1 MLPLRQ
7 FAGLLIAAAIVA
19 AAQADEQVDF
29 ARDIRPMLI
38 DHCYQCH
45 GPDAAHRKAELRLDL
60 PSGATAKLPTGDVAV
75 VPGDLAASELWRR
88 ITHLAPEERMP
99 PPEGKPLSAAQK
111 DLFKRWIE
119 GGARWPQHWAFVSPQ
134 RPQLPD
140 LPAPLRRWPRNAI
153 DAFVAQRLARE
164 KLSHSPQAERAAL
177 LRRVTLDLTG
187 IGPAP
192 EDIERHMADTSPDA
206 YERSVDRLLAS
217 PRFGERMASD
227 WLDAARY
234 ADTHGYHSDSQ
245 RDMWRWRQ
253 WVIDAFNA
261 NMPFDQFTV
270 EQLAGD
276 LLPQATLEQRIATGF
291 NRNHMLNDENGA
303 IPEEYLCEYVAD
315 RVTTTATVWLGLTV
329 GCARCHDH
337 KYDPVPQRDFYRL
350 YAFFHNVPENG
361 LGGRSGNVP
370 PLIVAPT
377 RLQQA
382 ELARLE
388 ALSGQLERDLA
399 RRAAA
404 SARDQAAWEAKA
416 LDKAGGLN
424 RPPQD
429 AALHVPLDQAPPTDQ
444 PSVLLLKGKP
454 QFIDNKN
461 RGKVLLCD
469 GETSA
474 ELPRSA
480 FRAGGGLERTD
491 AFTLSLWVFATTK
504 DQASLISS
512 VDETL
517 AGRGV
522 ELARV
527 QERLVFRLTHV
538 PDRDELKVRTTRKLP
553 GGWQHLAVTF
563 DGSSRAAGATIYVA
577 GKRQEL
583 ETVSDTLAG
592 HIATDQPI
600 RIGRGDG
607 ETFFRGMLD
616 DVQLFAR
623 ALSPA
628 EVALLAGG
636 NPIQEL
642 LSIDPARRAPE
653 QKETIRKYYLEHH
666 DAAYRDLLARL
677 TEVRR
682 RKTGIE
688 QDAPTVMVMQEL
700 PQPRETFVLAR
711 GRYDQPGERIT
722 CGTPEILP
730 PMTGDLPRNR
740 LGLAQWL
747 VRPDHPL
754 TGRVTVNRFWQT
766 FFGTGLV
773 KSADDFG
780 VRGQRPSHPELL
792 DWLAVEFSQGT
803 GDRSQGTEQFKV
815 QSSKCKVVERENVAS
830 ADVERGTLNLELAGL
845 PSAWDMQRILRKI
858 VTSATY
864 RQTSRIS
871 PQLLARDPENRL
883 LARGPRLRLNAE
895 AIRDSALAAA
905 GLLDGRIGG
914 PSVRPYQPTDLWK
927 ELAYNPLEYTAQTY
941 VPSRGSDLYR
951 RSLYTFWKRTVP
963 PPAMAI
969 FDANDREVCTVSR
982 GRTST
987 PLAALVLLND
997 PTYVE
1002 AARHL
1007 AQRAIRRS
1015 SDDAERL
1022 TDLFLRVL
1030 SRSPREDEAALLLA
1044 QLAHERRAFEDDP
1057 QAALDLLSVGES
1069 KADPALKS
1077 AELAAW
1083 TTLTSVI
1090 LNLDEAITNH

>member
-1 MLPLRQ
+1 MLLFRQ
-7 FAGLLIAAAIVA
+7 IAGLLVAAAIATA
-19 AAQADEQVDF
+19 ARAEQPVDF
-29 ARDIRPMLI
+29 TRDIRPILI

-60 PSGATAKLPTGDVAV
+60 PSSATAKLPSGNIAV
-75 VPGDLAASELWRR
+75 VAGKLAASELWRR
-88 ITHLAPEERMP
+88 ITHLSPEERMP
-99 PPEGKPLSAAQK
+99 PPEGKPLLAAEK
-111 DLFKRWIE
+111 NLLKRWVE
-119 GGARWPQHWAFVSPQ
+119 QGARWPEHWSFVAPR
-134 RPQLPD
+134 RPTLPD
-140 LPAPLRRWPRNAI
+140 LPPPLRRWPRNSI
-153 DAFVAQRLARE
+153 DVFIAERLVRE
-164 KLSHSPQAERAAL
+164 KLSPSPEADRAVL

-187 IGPAP
+187 IGPVP
-192 EDIERHMADTSPDA
+192 EDIERCQADKSPDA
-206 YERSVDRLLAS
+206 YERAVDRLLAS
-217 PRFGERMASD
+217 PRFGERMAVD

-234 ADTHGYHSDSQ
+234 GDTHGYHSDSQ

-261 NMPFDQFTV
+261 NMPFDRFTV

-303 IPEEYLCEYVAD
+303 IPEEYLCEYVSD

-337 KYDPVPQRDFYRL
+337 KYDPLPQRDFYRL
-350 YAFFHNVPENG
+350 YAYFHNVPENG

-370 PLIVAPT
+370 PLVVAPT
-377 RLQQA
+377 RLAQA

-388 ALSGQLERDLA
+388 KAGRQLQQDLA

-404 SARDQAAWEAKA
+404 AAADQAAWEAEA
-416 LDKAGGLN
+416 RGGAEGLN
-424 RPPQD
+424 QPPQD
-429 AALHVPLDQAPPTDQ
+429 AALHVPLDEAPPTDQ
-444 PSVLLLKGKP
+444 PSQLVLKGKP
-454 QFIDNKN
+454 QFFETKE

-474 ELPRSA
+474 EVPRSA

-491 AFTLSLWVFATTK
+491 ALTISLWVFATTK
-504 DQASLISS
+504 DQASLLSS

-517 AGRGV
+517 SGRGI

-527 QERLVFRLTHV
+527 QERLVFRLTHA
-538 PDRDELKVRTTRKLP
+538 PERDELKVRTTKKLP
-553 GGWQHLAVTF
+553 GGWQHVAVTY
-563 DGSSRAAGATIYVA
+563 DGSGRAAGTAIYIA
-577 GKRQEL
+577 GQRQEL
-583 ETVSDTLAG
+583 ETVTDTLTG

-616 DVQLFAR
+616 DVQLFSR

-642 LSIDPARRAPE
+642 LAIDSVRRTP
-653 QKETIRKYYLEHH
+653 QQGETIRKYYLEHH
-666 DAAYRDLLARL
+666 DAAYRELLERL
-677 TEVRR
+677 TEIRR
-682 RKTGIE
+682 RQKNIE
-688 QDAPTVMVMQEL
+688 QEAPTVMVMQEM
-700 PQPRETFVLAR
+700 PQPRDTFVLKR
-711 GRYDQPGERIT
+711 GRYDQPGEKVT

-730 PMTGDLPRNR
+730 PMADDLPRNR

-754 TGRVTVNRFWQT
+754 TGRVTVNRFWQS

-780 VRGQRPSHPELL
+780 VRGETPSHPELL
-792 DWLAVEFSQGT
+792 DWLAVEFAGK
-803 GDRSQGTEQFKV
+803 FKV
-815 QSSKCKVVERENVAS
+815 QGSKFKVEAAES
-830 ADVERGTLNLELAGL
+830 ATKNIELGTFNLELSR
-845 PSAWDMQRILRKI
+845 SAWDVKCLLRKI

-864 RQTSRIS
+864 RQSSRVT
-871 PQLLARDPENRL
+871 PELVARDPQNRL
-883 LARGPRLRLNAE
+883 LARGPRQRLSAE
-895 AIRDSALAAA
+895 AIRDNALAAA
-905 GLLDGRIGG
+905 GLLDWRIGG
-914 PSVRPYQPTDLWK
+914 PSVRPYQPADLWK
-927 ELAYNPLEYTAQTY
+927 ELAYNPQEYTAQTY
-941 VPSRGSDLYR
+941 VQSRGADLYR

-969 FDANDREVCTVSR
+969 FDATDREVCTVSR
-982 GRTST
+982 SRTST

-1007 AQRAIRRS
+1007 AQRAMLRS
-1015 SDDAERL
+1015 PDDAARL
-1022 TDLFLRVL
+1022 TDLFLGVL
-1030 SRSPREDEAALLLA
+1030 SRPPRDDEVSLLLA
-1044 QLAHERRAFEDDP
+1044 QLAHERQGFKKNA
-1057 QAALDLLSVGES
+1057 QAAKDFIGVGES
-1069 KADPALKS
+1069 QPDPALDP

-1083 TTLTSVI
+1083 STLASVI

>member
-7 FAGLLIAAAIVA
+7 FAGLLIAAAIA
-19 AAQADEQVDF
+19 AARADEPVDF
-29 ARDIRPMLI
+29 ARDIRPILI

-60 PSGATAKLPTGDVAV
+60 PGTARAKLPSGNIAV
-75 VPGDLAASELWRR
+75 VPGDLAASELWTR
-88 ITHLAPEERMP
+88 ITHSAPEQRMP
-99 PPEGKPLSAAQK
+99 PPEGKPLSAPQK
-111 DLFKRWIE
+111 GLLKRWIAD
-119 GGARWPQHWAFVSPQ
+119 GAPWPQHWAFVPPQ
-134 RPQLPD
+134 RPMLPD
-140 LPAPLRRWPRNAI
+140 LPAPLRRWPQNAI
-153 DAFVAQRLARE
+153 DVFVAQRLLRE
-164 KLSHSPQAERAAL
+164 KLLPSPSADRAVL

-192 EDIERHMADTSPDA
+192 EDIERYRADASPDA
-206 YERSVDRLLAS
+206 YERTVDRLLAS
-217 PRFGERMASD
+217 PRFGERLAVD

-234 ADTHGYHSDSQ
+234 SDTHGYHSDSQ

-253 WVIDAFNA
+253 WVIEAFNA

-270 EQLAGD
+270 EQIAGD

-303 IPEEYLCEYVAD
+303 IPEEYLCEYVTD
-315 RVTTTATVWLGLTV
+315 RVTTTATVWLGLTI

-361 LGGRSGNVP
+361 LGGRSGNAP
-370 PLIVAPT
+370 PLVVAPT
-377 RLQQA
+377 RLAQA
-382 ELARLE
+382 ELARLDE
-388 ALSGQLERDLA
+388 LSGRLERELA

-404 SARDQAAWEAKA
+404 AGRDQAAWEAEA
-416 LDKAGGLN
+416 PGNAGDIN

-429 AALHVPLDQAPPTDQ
+429 AALHVSLDEAPPKDR
-444 PSVLLLKGKP
+444 PSDVVLKGNP
-454 QFIDNKN
+454 QFFSHKE

-474 ELPRSA
+474 ELLRSA

-491 AFTLSLWVFATTK
+491 PFTLSLWVFATTK

-517 AGRGV
+517 VGRGV

-527 QERLVFRLTHV
+527 QERLVFRLTHA
-538 PDRDELKVRTTRKLP
+538 PERDELLVRTKEKLTEYK
-553 GGWQHLAVTF
+553 WHHIAVAYE
-563 DGSSRAAGATIYVA
+563 GASRAAGVSMFVD
-577 GKRQEL
+577 GRRMEL
-583 ETVSDTLAG
+583 EIVHDTLSG

-623 ALSPA
+623 SLSPA

-636 NPIQEL
+636 NPIREL
-642 LSIDPARRAPE
+642 LSIDSARRTPE

-666 DAAYRDLLARL
+666 DAAYGELLARL
-677 TEVRR
+677 SDVRR
-682 RKTGIE
+682 RQKSIE
-688 QDAPTVMVMQEL
+688 HEAPTVMVMQEL
-700 PQPRETFVLAR
+700 PQPRDTFVLKR
-711 GRYDQPGERIT
+711 GRYDQPGEKVT

-740 LGLAQWL
+740 LGLARWL
-747 VRPDHPL
+747 VRSDHPL
-754 TGRVTVNRFWQT
+754 TGRVAVNRFWQA

-780 VRGQRPSHPELL
+780 VRGEMPSHPELL
-792 DWLAVEFSQGT
+792 DSLAVEFA
-803 GDRSQGTEQFKV
+803 DWDMKRIL
-815 QSSKCKVVERENVAS
+815 RRMVAS
-830 ADVERGTLNLELAGL
+830 AA
-845 PSAWDMQRILRKI
+845 
-858 VTSATY
+858 Y
-864 RQTSRIS
+864 RQTSRVT
-871 PQLLARDPENRL
+871 PELMARDPQNRL
-883 LARGPRLRLNAE
+883 LARGPRLRLSAE

-914 PSVRPYQPTDLWK
+914 PSVRPYQPADLWK

-941 VPSRGSDLYR
+941 VPSRGADLYR

-969 FDANDREVCTVSR
+969 FDATDREVCSVSR
-982 GRTST
+982 SRTST

-997 PTYVE
+997 STYVE

-1007 AQRAIRRS
+1007 AQRAMHQS
-1015 SDDAERL
+1015 PDDRARL

-1030 SRSPREDEAALLLA
+1030 SRPPREEEISLLLG
-1044 QLAHERRAFEDDP
+1044 QLAHERRGFADDQ
-1057 QAALDLLSVGES
+1057 QAATELLGVGES
-1069 KADPALKS
+1069 KADPALNP

-1083 TTLTSVI
+1083 TTLASVI

>member
-1 MLPLRQ
+1 MLRFRQ
-7 FAGLLIAAAIVA
+7 FAGLLFAMATMAAVGA
-19 AAQADEQVDF
+19 AEPVDF
-29 ARDIRPMLI
+29 ARDVRPILI

-45 GPDAAHRKAELRLDL
+45 GPDAAHRKADLRLDL
-60 PSGATAKLPTGDVAV
+60 PSVATAKLPSGKVAV
-75 VPGDLAASELWRR
+75 VPSNLAASELWRR
-88 ITHLAPEERMP
+88 ITHEAPEERMP

-111 DLFKRWIE
+111 DLLKRWIE
-119 GGARWPQHWAFVSPQ
+119 GGARWPQHWSFGAPL
-134 RPQLPD
+134 RARLPE

-153 DAFVAQRLARE
+153 DVFIARRLVEE
-164 KLSHSPQAERAAL
+164 KLSPSPQADRAVL

-187 IGPAP
+187 IVPDPA
-192 EDIERHMADTSPDA
+192 DLERHQADSSPDA
-206 YERSVDRLLAS
+206 YERAVDRLLAS

-234 ADTHGYHSDSQ
+234 GDTHGYHSDSQ

-261 NMPFDQFTV
+261 NMPFDQFTI

-276 LLPQATLEQRIATGF
+276 LLPQPTLEQRIATGF

-303 IPEEYLCEYVAD
+303 IPEEYLCEYIAD
-315 RVTTTATVWLGLTV
+315 RVNTTATVWLGLTV

-337 KYDPVPQRDFYRL
+337 KYDPLPQRDFYRL

-370 PLIVAPT
+370 PLVVAPT
-377 RLQQA
+377 PLQQA

-388 ALSGQLERDLA
+388 AQDAQLMVELA
-399 RRAAA
+399 RRANA
-404 SARDQAAWEAKA
+404 SARDQAAWEAEA
-416 LDKAGGLN
+416 LGIAGGLN

-429 AALHVPLDQAPPTDQ
+429 AALHLPLDEPPPKDQ
-444 PSVLLLKGKP
+444 PSGLVLKGKP
-454 QFIDNKN
+454 QFIANKE

-474 ELPRSA
+474 EVPRSA

-491 AFTLSLWVFATTK
+491 ALTLSLWVFATTK

-538 PDRDELKVRTTRKLP
+538 PDRDELKVRTTKKLAS
-553 GGWQHLAVTF
+553 GWQHVAVTY
-563 DGSSRAAGATIYVA
+563 DGSGKAAGAAIYIA
-577 GKRQEL
+577 GQRQEL
-583 ETVSDTLAG
+583 ETVSDTLSG

-642 LSIDPARRAPE
+642 LSIEPARRTPE
-653 QKETIRKYYLEHH
+653 QTATICKYFLEHH
-666 DAAYRDLLARL
+666 DDAYRELLARQSDI
-677 TEVRR
+677 RR
-682 RKTGIE
+682 RKIGI
-688 QDAPTVMVMQEL
+688 QRDAPTVMVMQEL
-700 PQPRETFVLAR
+700 PQPRDTFVLLR
-711 GRYDQPGERIT
+711 GRYDQPGEKVSA
-722 CGTPEILP
+722 GTPEILP
-730 PMTGDLPRNR
+730 PLASDLPASR
-740 LGLAQWL
+740 LDLAKWL

-754 TGRVTVNRFWQT
+754 TGRVTVNRFWQA

-773 KSADDFG
+773 KTADDFG
-780 VRGQRPSHPELL
+780 VRGEPPSHAELL
-792 DWLAVEFSQGT
+792 DWLAVEF
-803 GDRSQGTEQFKV
+803 
-815 QSSKCKVVERENVAS
+815 
-830 ADVERGTLNLELAGL
+830 AGQANGESRMANGARRQRNFL
-845 PSAWDMQRILRKI
+845 RHSPFATYHSPGWDIKRLCRRI

-864 RQTSRIS
+864 RQSSSVT
-871 PQLLARDPENRL
+871 PELLARDGANRL
-883 LARGPRLRLNAE
+883 LARGPRLRLSAE
-895 AIRDSALAAA
+895 AIRDSALSAA

-914 PSVRPYQPTDLWK
+914 PSVRPYQPADLWK

-941 VPSRGSDLYR
+941 VQSRGADLYR

-969 FDANDREVCTVSR
+969 FDATDREICTVGRS
-982 GRTST
+982 RTST
-987 PLAALVLLND
+987 PLSALVLLND

-1007 AQRAIRRS
+1007 AQRAIRHS
-1015 SDDAERL
+1015 PDDAGRL
-1022 TDLFLRVL
+1022 ANLFLRVL
-1030 SRSPREDEAALLLA
+1030 SRPPREEEVALLLA
-1044 QLAHERRAFEDDP
+1044 QLAEERRTFASDP
-1057 QAALDLLSVGES
+1057 QAARDLLSVGES
-1069 KADPALKS
+1069 KADPALDPV
-1077 AELAAW
+1077 ELAVW
-1083 TTLTSVI
+1083 TTVASIV